1 MTKIE
6 WVVKVADAI
15 GGKAESWNPIRAK
28 HKKTGKVGW
37 FCIHA
42 SEGCRNCYAERWNGW
57 RGNGVKFRA
66 QDIDKVDIYLDED
79 VLLRPLT
86 WRKRRAVFACD
97 MTDMFG
103 WWVTDEML
111 DKIFAVIALTPHCIW
126 MVLTK
131 QSERMREYFTGDVE
145 RRSAKASIEFI
156 DLSSGAG
163 RWEKHIQAMAI
174 EGWSTWPRPNVWL
187 GVSAENQE
195 QAEAR
200 IPALL
205 QTPAAVR
212 FVSAEPLVGAV
223 DLLKWMRPYVSDA
236 IGLLQPVPR
245 LDWVIAGGESGST
258 ARAMHPDWPRGLR
271 DDCGRAGVAFFFK
284 QWGDTRR
291 GRCRRTV
298 KSSVLHLMKTGTK
311 VCFRAGNSRKKTAT
325 RKTKNFLAAWK
336 TLSPTPPWIAL
347 PSPPPTASGARPP
360 GGCWTGGGTNR
371 FPPALKLRRAGPL
384 YPMPT
389 MRAGFRDGE

>member
-66 QDIDKVDIYLDED
+66 QDIDNVDIYLDED

-245 LDWVIAGGESGST
+245 LDWVIAGGESGSK

-284 QWGDTRR
+284 QWGEYAP
-291 GRCRRTV
+291 GTV
-298 KSSVLHLMKTGTK
+298 SSDGEIVRFAFDENRHEGLL
-311 VCFRAGNSRKKTAT
+311 
-325 RKTKNFLAAWK
+325 
-336 TLSPTPPWIAL
+336 
-347 PSPPPTASGARPP
+347 P
-360 GGCWTGGGTNR
+360 GGKFPEENSDKENEEFFSRLEDFVADTALDCPAEPAAYRVGRKAAGRLLDGRRHEQIPACAKASAGG
-371 FPPALKLRRAGPL
+371 PAISHAHDEG
-384 YPMPT
+384 
-389 MRAGFRDGE
+389 GVS